1 MSENLSLT
9 YYSRGTKKYNRG
21 QYEEAIAD
29 YNQSILLNPK
39 DPLTYYARGAAKYK
53 LSQYEEAIA
62 DYNQS
67 ILLNPKDPL
76 IYRARGLAKCKLN
89 RYKEAIADYEEAIR
103 LNPSDLYAYY
113 ARGEAN
119 EKLGKDEEAIADYNQ
134 VGRLERSDNSY
145 FVDEAY
151 RRKEKLKRRRNL
163 RREKTIGQ
171 IREKFEHDFLNA
183 DQFYEKNLS
192 SILSNHEY
200 EKEKIR
206 FVQEKEAQRAVEK
219 RRQEEERIR
228 QEEILRREKA
238 IGQIR
243 EKFEHDFLNADQFY
257 EKNLSSILSNHEY
270 EKEKIRFVQGWISQK
285 TSMYPDNNQA
295 KAIGAVHGNIQ
306 LVARAG
312 SGKTS
317 TIINRAL
324 FLVEH
329 CNIYPEELFLLA
341 FNKKAVLEMRR
352 RFLFARHKKAKTEFE
367 SQKGKV
373 LANPKKQK
381 STAKYQEQDFEENI
395 IDDVAEKFGIELPHV
410 MTFHA
415 LAHAIV
421 NPTETLIYD
430 DPQNSIFALS
440 GSLQEVIAEHIY
452 GELESD
458 IKELMLAHFRNA
470 DWEKTLEEFLQFRR
484 SLPRQTLNGE
494 QVKSKGE
501 KIIADFLF
509 EHDIKYKYKPWCK
522 GIRRWR
528 PDFTIPK
535 ERKCVIIQH
544 LGLESDYEYQQKHNW
559 EIIELFPHILDE
571 EGLEIFKETLKR
583 TLEEKGIKCVKLS
596 EEEIWLRIKKRAI
609 DRFTNTTKN
618 FVSRCRQLSWTPVEL
633 ENGISKYLKTENGNS
648 RPSLAEKQ
656 FLKIVQRIYLDYIE
670 RLSITNEEDF
680 NGLMQRAVN
689 KINAGHAEFTRR
701 SSKCD
706 LSTIRY
712 MFIDEFQDF
721 SELFYKLVSAIRKLN
736 QKVELFCVGDDWQ
749 AINGFAGSDL
759 IFFKNFNRYFGDS
772 KRLYMTTN
780 YRSQQSIVKAGNIL
794 MSGLG
799 KPAESSRTTEEISV
813 VVADLDKFKPSPVE
827 NSHDDF
833 ITPAVLRL
841 AQQILK
847 RNQDIVLLSR
857 VNNVVGHRKKDEE
870 ETNDEANRD
879 VGIQN
884 FEKLIRSYFPEEL
897 RERISISTVHKY
909 KGLEKKTVIILDAIE
924 NHYPFIH
931 PDWIFTKIFGD
942 DLSKVILAEQRL
954 FYVAITRAVN
964 GLIIITRGAEKSPFL
979 EKLISSNHIRL
990 MWDKL
995 PPLIYRGTSDRYLVK
1010 VSNMKERGSNPTYN
1024 IKEELKESG
1033 YRWAENRYW
1042 WKFFSVE
1049 TFNIGIIKS
1058 DKWARK
1064 ADGVLVEIFDGTDTN
1079 CLASYT
1085 VESTR
1090 WECEFDN
1097 LEASDPKE
1105 NNTAFPTL
1113 N

>member
-29 YNQSILLNPK
+29 CNQSILLNPE
-39 DPLTYYARGAAKYK
+39 DPLIYYARGAAKYQ

-67 ILLNPKDPL
+67 ILLNPEDSL
-76 IYRARGLAKCKLN
+76 IYRARGLAKCKLD

-113 ARGEAN
+113 ARGEVN

-145 FVDEAY
+145 FVDQAY

-163 RREKTIGQ
+163 RREKAIGQ
-171 IREKFEHDFLNA
+171 IREKFEHDFLHA

-228 QEEILRREKA
+228 QKEILKREKA
-238 IGQIR
+238 MGQIR
-243 EKFEHDFLNADQFY
+243 EKFEHDFLHADQFY

-270 EKEKIRFVQGWISQK
+270 EKEKIKFVQGWISQK
-285 TSMYPDNNQA
+285 TSMHPDDDQA
-295 KAIGAVHGNIQ
+295 RAIGEIHGNIQ

-317 TIINRAL
+317 TVINRAL

-329 CNIYPEELFLLA
+329 CNIHPEELLLLA
-341 FNKKAVLEMRR
+341 FNKKAALEMHR
-352 RFLFARHKKAKTEFE
+352 RFLFTQHKDAKTEFE
-367 SQKGKV
+367 SRKRKA
-373 LANPKKQK
+373 LEDSKKQK
-381 STAKYQEQDFEENI
+381 STGKYQQEDFEEYL
-395 IDDVAEKFGIELPHV
+395 IDEVAERLGVELPHI

-415 LAHAIV
+415 LAHAIAK
-421 NPTETLIYD
+421 PAETLIYD
-430 DPQNSIFALS
+430 DPQNNIFALS
-440 GSLQEVIAEHIY
+440 GSLQEVVVEHIH
-452 GELESD
+452 GELESE
-458 IKELMLAHFRNA
+458 IRELMLAHMRCI
-470 DWEKTLEEFLQFRR
+470 DWGKSIEEFLQGKRF
-484 SLPRQTLNGE
+484 LPLQTLNGE
-494 QVKSKGE
+494 KVKSEGE
-501 KIIADFLF
+501 KLIADFLF
-509 EHDIKYKYKPWCK
+509 EHDVSYRYKPWCK
-522 GIRRWR
+522 GVRGWR
-528 PDFTIPK
+528 PDFAISE
-535 ERKCVIIQH
+535 ERKRCVIIQH
-544 LGLESDYEYQQKHNW
+544 LGLESGVEYQQRHNW
-559 EIIELFPHILDE
+559 EVIELPEYFLAKGPE
-571 EGLEIFKETLKR
+571 NFKEILKKA
-583 TLEEKGIKCVKLS
+583 LEENGIKCVKLS
-596 EEEIWLRIKKRAI
+596 EEEIWLRIRKRAI
-609 DRFTNTTKN
+609 DRFTKATKN
-618 FVSRCRQLSWTPVEL
+618 FVNRSRQLSWTPVDL
-633 ENGISKYLKTENGNS
+633 EKRISKYLKLGKDDSES
-648 RPSLAEKQ
+648 SLVEKQ
-656 FLKIVQRIYLDYIE
+656 FLQIVQRIYLDYLE
-670 RLSITNEEDF
+670 RLSTTNEEDF

-689 KINAGHAEFTRR
+689 EINAGHAEFTRR
-701 SSKCD
+701 NSKCD
-706 LSTIRY
+706 LRIISY

-721 SELFYKLVSAIRKLN
+721 SELFYKLVSAIRRIN

-759 IFFKNFNRYFGDS
+759 IFFENFDRHFGNS

-799 KPAESSRTTEEISV
+799 KAAKSIRTTEEISV
-813 VVADLDKFKPSPVE
+813 FVADLDKFKPSPVE
-827 NSHDDF
+827 NFHDDF

-847 RNQDIVLLSR
+847 KNQDIVLLSR
-857 VNNVVGHRKKDEE
+857 ANNVVEYRKKDEE
-870 ETNDEANRD
+870 EADEVNRD

-884 FEKLIRSYFPEEL
+884 FEKHVCSYLPEEL
-897 RERISISTVHKY
+897 REKISASTVHKY
-909 KGLEKKTVIILDAIE
+909 KGLEKKVVIILDAVE
-924 NHYPFIH
+924 NHYPLIH

-964 GLIIITRGAEKSPFL
+964 GLIIITRDAEKSPFL
-979 EKLISSNHIRL
+979 EKLISSKHKRL

-995 PPLIYRGTSDRYLVK
+995 PPSTYKGASDRCLVK
-1010 VSNMKERGSNPTYN
+1010 VSNMKKRGSDPTYN
-1024 IKEELKESG
+1024 IKEELKESS
-1033 YRWAENRYW
+1033 YRWSDNRYW
-1042 WKFFSVE
+1042 WKFFSAE
-1049 TFNIGIIKS
+1049 NFNIEIVKL
-1058 DKWARK
+1058 DKWTRK

-1097 LEASDPKE
+1097 LETSDPKE
-1105 NNTAFPTL
+1105 DNSAFSIL